1 MSPYPCLFR
10 FTEFLLLFSD
20 YSHLISRAVEW
31 TEQHDLV
38 FLREMVA
45 SDIFYY
51 KKGSPDRGR
60 IWEGIQQRLNSV
72 EQPKF
77 VLKDKRAVR
86 DRWNL
91 LQSKFRKRIADEE
104 KASGIDV
111 EMSERDVLIE
121 ELCSKEESLAS
132 KANRKKAD
140 REAADHVRREAMERM
155 KGTAKRKSS
164 ESDTKGGGN
173 KSRRNGGELVDFLRE
188 KAKSEQEFRQRELE
202 VREREQESA
211 AKRQQDI
218 LQLMAQQ
225 QMVLMSLMQKLAD
238 K

>member
-1 MSPYPCLFR
+1 M
-10 FTEFLLLFSD
+10 
-20 YSHLISRAVEW
+20 EW
-31 TEQHDLV
+31 TEQHDVL
-38 FLREMVA
+38 FLREMVV
-45 SDIFYY
+45 SDIFDY

-60 IWEGIQQRLNSV
+60 IWEAIQERLNNV

-91 LQSKFRKRIADEE
+91 LQSKFRKRMAEEE

-121 ELCSKEESLAS
+121 ELCNKEESLS
-132 KANRKKAD
+132 FNANKKKAD
-140 REAADHVRREAMERM
+140 KEAAEDIRKKAMERM
-155 KGTAKRKSS
+155 KETTKRKSS
-164 ESDTKGGGN
+164 ESDTKGSGK
-173 KSRRNGGELVDFLRE
+173 KSRRNGGELVDFFRE
-188 KAKSEQEFRQRELE
+188 KAKSEQEL
-202 VREREQESA
+202 RERELKIREQEQENA
-211 AKRQQDI
+211 AKRQEDL

-225 QMVLMSLMQKLAD
+225 QMALVSVMQKLAD

>member
-1 MSPYPCLFR
+1 M
-10 FTEFLLLFSD
+10 
-20 YSHLISRAVEW
+20 EW
-31 TEQHDLV
+31 TEQHDVL
-38 FLREMVA
+38 FLREMVV
-45 SDIFYY
+45 SDIFDY

-60 IWEGIQQRLNSV
+60 IWEASQERLNNV

-91 LQSKFRKRIADEE
+91 LQSKFRKRMAEEE

-121 ELCSKEESLAS
+121 ELCNKEESLS
-132 KANRKKAD
+132 FNANKKKAD
-140 REAADHVRREAMERM
+140 KEAAEDIRKKAMERM
-155 KGTAKRKSS
+155 KETTKRKSS
-164 ESDTKGGGN
+164 ESDTKGSGK
-173 KSRRNGGELVDFLRE
+173 KSRRNGGELVDFFRE
-188 KAKSEQEFRQRELE
+188 KAKSEQELRERELKI
-202 VREREQESA
+202 REREQENA
-211 AKRQQDI
+211 AKRQEDL

-225 QMVLMSLMQKLAD
+225 QMALVSVMQKLAD

>member
-1 MSPYPCLFR
+1 M
-10 FTEFLLLFSD
+10 
-20 YSHLISRAVEW
+20 EW
-31 TEQHDLV
+31 TEQHVLV

-51 KKGSPDRGR
+51 KKGSPDRVR

-72 EQPKF
+72 ERPKV

-121 ELCSKEESLAS
+121 ELCSKEESLSS

-140 REAADHVRREAMERM
+140 QEAADHVRREAMERM
-155 KGTAKRKSS
+155 KGTAKRKSVRSQTQKAAGRSLGEMAGSSWISWEKKLKANKNFAS
-164 ESDTKGGGN
+164 ENWK
-173 KSRRNGGELVDFLRE
+173 
-188 KAKSEQEFRQRELE
+188 
-202 VREREQESA
+202 
-211 AKRQQDI
+211 
-218 LQLMAQQ
+218 
-225 QMVLMSLMQKLAD
+225 
-238 K
+238 